1 MTRDTTPVC
10 RTPLAIT
17 SIAAMVITPPLLN
30 PAKSCAGVA
39 IPISPAT
46 TNAQMSANTAGTLPV
61 VITTS
66 VAMTIT
72 AATTAMQRL
81 STHRQSHCGGHV
93 EHLPDIAKRPL

>member
-1 MTRDTTPVC
+1 M
-10 RTPLAIT
+10 AIT

-61 VITTS
+61 VIATS

-72 AATTAMQRL
+72 AATNAIPGIIDPCDACRTLFAGL
-81 STHRQSHCGGHV
+81 SPSP
-93 EHLPDIAKRPL
+93 E